1 MQLNFVFESMC
12 VNHAKVLK
20 NFFGHGPK
28 NSVAIV
34 GSDEAQPGAEP
45 SEQEDLTEHHMSTEN
60 RIGSSLVSQTQ
71 PGFSRR

>member
-45 SEQEDLTEHHMSTEN
+45 SDQEDHNELDTA
-60 RIGSSLVSQTQ
+60 R
-71 PGFSRR
+71 FSRSVGEPVIF

>member
-28 NSVAIV
+28 NSIAIV
-34 GSDEAQPGAEP
+34 GSDQAEPGAEIP
-45 SEQEDLTEHHMSTEN
+45 WELTPEHISHSP
-60 RIGSSLVSQTQ
+60 Q
-71 PGFSRR
+71 PGLAI

>member
-28 NSVAIV
+28 NSISIV

-45 SEQEDLTEHHMSTEN
+45 SDQEDLN
-60 RIGSSLVSQTQ
+60 
-71 PGFSRR
+71 

>member
-1 MQLNFVFESMC
+1 MQLKLNFVFESMC

-45 SEQEDLTEHHMSTEN
+45 SDQQDLN
-60 RIGSSLVSQTQ
+60 
-71 PGFSRR
+71 

>member
-1 MQLNFVFESMC
+1 MC
-12 VNHAKVLK
+12 KSCKSLK

-34 GSDEAQPGAEP
+34 GSDEAQLGAEP
-45 SEQEDLTEHHMSTEN
+45 SEQEDLRTEN